1 MKKTRKSGRGR
12 NVFGDKCREKIL
24 KLNKE
29 TAIDQYIEMMKDLL
43 VNGKNSS
50 IEYTID
56 SSCFTRE
63 EEEAFFQS
71 VEGINSLFARM
82 MNRNYTE
89 YTCKY

>member
-12 NVFGDKCREKIL
+12 NVFGERCVEKVL

-29 TAIDQYIEMMKDLL
+29 TAMDQYIEMMKDLL

-63 EEEAFFQS
+63 ETEAFFES
-71 VEGINSLFARM
+71 VEGINLLFAKM
-82 MNRNYTE
+82 MNHNYTE